1 MSDAEYNRLKEGVK
15 YLYPITYKSDNSFAY
30 SIDTVNEMRQK
41 RDANILTLCL
51 RMMGVGKL

>member
-30 SIDTVNEMRQK
+30 TIDTGNEMRQK
-41 RDANILTLCL
+41 RDAKVLNFVLT
-51 RMMGVGKL
+51 